1 MLTNGREQIFT
12 VIKRAAV
19 FFILLCLPALTAFS
33 KTPRNL
39 LQKQA
44 NEQAVKE
51 ALIPREKWIRYP
63 LYADRAGWDQFL
75 GTNRQDIISN
85 GEKYLNYKWLV
96 VTASDYLEFSRSGSR
111 VIMEE
116 PYNKN
121 LNAISSLFLAEM
133 AEGKGRFM
141 DQLINGVFAACE
153 MTSWSLS
160 AHLSIQLKNKRF
172 PDHNQQIIDLV
183 AGDVGSTFSWIYFFL
198 NKEFD
203 KADPLIAQR
212 LRYEIQRRI
221 LEPYMNVNHFWW
233 MGFEIRPTQVVNNW
247 NVWCNSNVLQAFALI
262 EEDRDKLAKAVYKTM
277 RSVDLFINYNKDDG
291 ACEEGPSYWGHAA
304 GKLYDYLQVL
314 SDITG
319 GKISI
324 FNEPIIKNMGEYIS
338 RSYVG
343 NGWVVNFADASA
355 KGGGD
360 APLIYRFGKAV
371 NSKEMQSFAAYLVQ
385 QKKEDL
391 QVTGSRDMFRTL
403 QSIAYNKEISNITP
417 ALPASPYTWYPQTEF
432 CYIKNR
438 TYFFAAKGG
447 FNNESHNHNDVGTF
461 SLYVDTIPFFI
472 DAGVGTYTRQ
482 TFSSER
488 YAIWTMQSNYHNLPM
503 INGMAQQFGAEYK
516 SRNVGFNA
524 AAKKFS
530 LDISGAYNQEAA
542 VKSWQRSYIL
552 SEKALAIEDAFDLT
566 AVKEPTS
573 INFLVAVKPVTG
585 KEGIVIIEKNNQKV
599 ALHYSKDIF
608 NVFTDTIT
616 LDDKR
621 LSNVWGSEVYRVR
634 LVVKK
639 PQLKGKYTYTITK
652 AGM

>member
-1 MLTNGREQIFT
+1 MKTIAFSLKPLFIITC
-12 VIKRAAV
+12 AV
-19 FFILLCLPALTAFS
+19 FFCS
-33 KTPRNL
+33 NVWGSTPRNL
-39 LQKQA
+39 LQKQG
-44 NEQAVKE
+44 NEQAIKE
-51 ALIPREKWIRYP
+51 ALVPKEKWINYPRYN
-63 LYADRAGWDQFL
+63 DRAGWDQFL
-75 GTNRQDIISN
+75 GTNKEGIIKI
-85 GEKYLNYKWLV
+85 GENYLKYEWQV
-96 VTASDYLEFSRSGSR
+96 VTATDYLEYSRSGSR

-116 PYNKN
+116 PYNQN
-121 LNAISSLFLAEM
+121 LTAISSLFLAEM

-160 AHLSIQLKNKRF
+160 AHLALQLKNNRF

-183 AGDVGSTFSWIYFFL
+183 AGDVGATFSWIYFFL

-212 LRYEIQRRI
+212 LKYEIQRRI
-221 LEPYMNVNHFWW
+221 LDPYMNLNHFWW
-233 MGFEIRPTQVVNNW
+233 MGFEIRPPQVVNNW

-277 RSVDLFINYNKDDG
+277 QSVDIFINYNKDDG

-304 GKLYDYLQVL
+304 GKLYDYLQIL

-324 FNEPIIKNMGEYIS
+324 FNEPIVKNMGEYIS

-371 NSKEMQSFAAYLVQ
+371 HSKEMQSFAAYLVQ
-385 QKKEDL
+385 QKKDDL
-391 QVTGSRDMFRTL
+391 QVTGGRDMFRTL
-403 QSIAYNKEISNITP
+403 QNITYNKDIPNITP
-417 ALPASPYTWYPQTEF
+417 AMPSAPYTWYPQTEF
-432 CYIKNR
+432 CYIKNK

-461 SLYVDTIPFFI
+461 SLYADTIPFFI

-482 TFSSER
+482 TFGRER
-488 YAIWTMQSNYHNLPM
+488 YTIWTMQSNYHNLPM
-503 INGMAQQFGAEYK
+503 INGAAQQFGAAYK
-516 SRNVGFNA
+516 SRNADFNA

-530 LDISGAYNQEAA
+530 LDISGAYNNEAS
-542 VKSWQRSYIL
+542 VKSWQRSYTL
-552 SEKALAIEDAFDLT
+552 SDKGLTIEDAFDLT
-566 AVKEPTS
+566 AIKEPTS
-573 INFLVAVKPVTG
+573 VNFLVAAKPVID
-585 KEGIVIIEKNNQKV
+585 KDGIVTLEKNNQKV
-599 ALHYSKDIF
+599 ELHYPKNSF
-608 NVFTDTIT
+608 NVFADTIT

-639 PQLKGKYTYTITK
+639 PQLKGKYTYMITK
-652 AGM
+652 VAR